1 MEVPK
6 MVTSSKA
13 IANIWDQFQ
22 NFDRNTLTPY
32 AVGFDRVF
40 DRLNDYAL
48 HQTTSTG
55 FPPYNI
61 RKDGDTNFTIELAL
75 AGLTRDEIEVEVA
88 EGVLTVRTT
97 NTTEE
102 TEGSK
107 LLPEFLHRGI
117 SFRKFSRKW
126 TLADDIV
133 VKDAKMENG
142 MLLIHLERILPEE
155 KKPKLIKIS

>member
-1 MEVPK
+1 
-6 MVTSSKA
+6 MVTTSKA
-13 IANIWDQFQ
+13 VANIWEQFQ

-40 DRLNDYAL
+40 DRLNDYAM
-48 HQTTSTG
+48 HQATSTG

-75 AGLTRDEIEVEVA
+75 AGLTRDDLEIEVA

-97 NTTEE
+97 DKKEEVADTE
-102 TEGSK
+102 
-107 LLPEFLHRGI
+107 LLHRGI

-133 VKDAKMENG
+133 VQDAKMENG
-142 MLLIHLERILPEE
+142 MLLIHLERIVPEE
-155 KKPKLIKIS
+155 KKPRLIEIK

>member
-1 MEVPK
+1 MEVPI
-6 MVTSSKA
+6 MVTSKA
-13 IANIWDQFQ
+13 VANIWEQFQ

-48 HQTTSTG
+48 HQSTSTG

-133 VKDAKMENG
+133 VQDAKMENG
-142 MLLIHLERILPEE
+142 MLLIELERVIPEE
-155 KKPKLIKIS
+155 KKPRLLTIK

>member
-1 MEVPK
+1 
-6 MVTSSKA
+6 MVTTTKHL
-13 IANIWDQFQ
+13 ANIWDQFQ

-40 DRLNDYAL
+40 DRLNDYAM
-48 HQTTSTG
+48 HQATSTG

-75 AGLTRDEIEVEVA
+75 AGMSRDDLEIEFA

-97 NTTEE
+97 DKKEEVESTE
-102 TEGSK
+102 
-107 LLPEFLHRGI
+107 LLHRGI

-133 VKDAKMENG
+133 VNGARMENG
-142 MLLIHLERILPEE
+142 MLMVDLERIIPEE
-155 KKPKLIKIS
+155 KKPRLIDIK

>member
-1 MEVPK
+1 
-6 MVTSSKA
+6 MVTTTKHL
-13 IANIWDQFQ
+13 ANIWDQFQ

-40 DRLNDYAL
+40 DRLNDYAM
-48 HQTTSTG
+48 HQATSTG

-75 AGLTRDEIEVEVA
+75 AGMTRDDLEIEFA

-97 NTTEE
+97 DKKEEVESTE
-102 TEGSK
+102 
-107 LLPEFLHRGI
+107 LLHRGI

-133 VKDAKMENG
+133 VNGARMENG
-142 MLLIHLERILPEE
+142 MLMVDLERIVPEE
-155 KKPKLIKIS
+155 KKPRLIDIK

>member
-1 MEVPK
+1 
-6 MVTSSKA
+6 MVTSKA
-13 IANIWDQFQ
+13 VANIWDQFQ

-40 DRLNDYAL
+40 DRLNDYAM
-48 HQTTSTG
+48 HQATSTG

-75 AGLTRDEIEVEVA
+75 AGMTRDDLEIEFA

-97 NTTEE
+97 DKKEEVESTE
-102 TEGSK
+102 
-107 LLPEFLHRGI
+107 LLHRGI

-126 TLADDIV
+126 TLADDII

-142 MLLIHLERILPEE
+142 MLLIHLERIIPEE
-155 KKPKLIKIS
+155 KKPRLIDIK

>member
-1 MEVPK
+1 
-6 MVTSSKA
+6 MVTTHKA

-40 DRLNDYAL
+40 DRLNDYAM
-48 HQTTSTG
+48 HQATSTG

-75 AGLTRDEIEVEVA
+75 AGMSRDDLEIEFA

-97 NTTEE
+97 DKKEEVESTE
-102 TEGSK
+102 
-107 LLPEFLHRGI
+107 LLHRGI

-133 VKDAKMENG
+133 VNGARMENG
-142 MLLIHLERILPEE
+142 MLMVDLERIIPEE
-155 KKPKLIKIS
+155 KKPRLIDIK

>member
-1 MEVPK
+1 
-6 MVTSSKA
+6 MVTTHKA

-40 DRLNDYAL
+40 DRLNDYAM
-48 HQTTSTG
+48 HQATSTG

-75 AGLTRDEIEVEVA
+75 AGMTRDDLEIEFA

-97 NTTEE
+97 DKKEEVESTE
-102 TEGSK
+102 
-107 LLPEFLHRGI
+107 LLHRGI

-133 VKDAKMENG
+133 VNGARMENG
-142 MLLIHLERILPEE
+142 MLMVDLERIVPEE
-155 KKPKLIKIS
+155 KKPRLIDIK

>member
-1 MEVPK
+1 
-6 MVTSSKA
+6 MVTSKA
-13 IANIWDQFQ
+13 VANIWDQFQ

-40 DRLNDYAL
+40 DRLNDYAM
-48 HQTTSTG
+48 HQATSTG

-75 AGLTRDEIEVEVA
+75 AGLTRDDLEIEVA

-97 NTTEE
+97 DKKEEVADTE
-102 TEGSK
+102 
-107 LLPEFLHRGI
+107 LLHRGI

-142 MLLIHLERILPEE
+142 MLLIHLERIIPEE
-155 KKPKLIKIS
+155 KKPRLIEIK